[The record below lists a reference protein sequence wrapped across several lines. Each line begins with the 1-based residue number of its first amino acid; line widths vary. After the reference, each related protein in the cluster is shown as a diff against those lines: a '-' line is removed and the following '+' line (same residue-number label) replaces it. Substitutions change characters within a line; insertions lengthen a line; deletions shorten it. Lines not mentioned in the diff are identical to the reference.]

1 MSNRNDTP
9 SLSMPKDQV
18 EEPTLKYGQ
27 LPPEPEQEKFVKE
40 AMDRIQGRGFLMNR
54 AFDNGDVEQA
64 LKEATLMLE
73 DMKTN
78 IVTPIHYNELYQV
91 VLSQLAQLALNFQ
104 DTHFF
109 SERRVAE
116 LYETLQY
123 TPSIVPRLYLLFT
136 VAPAFIKA
144 GHARACDVMRDLIEM
159 TRGVQH
165 PTRALFLRHFLL
177 HIMKD
182 VLPDGQNTE
191 GGTLEDTLVFI
202 LENFK
207 QMNVLWVRLQFSLD
221 TKTIEERKLQR
232 AQLKQ
237 LVGSNIQ
244 RLANLRGLDV
254 THYKELVM
262 PCVVEQIT
270 ACREGLA
277 QAYIVESI
285 TQVFPAEFH
294 IETLVEL
301 FGVLV
306 HLEDDVS
313 TLSLVT
319 GIIKRLQI
327 YYSSEDV
334 EKASAIG
341 TVKLVAQQIDT
352 LLQAGQK
359 VFTLEDTLD
368 MLGTLLN
375 FTLEADPGNTSNVN
389 SILHF
394 VENHIEGIYQD
405 ARIDSEP
412 VSRKLRYFLITP
424 LREMKDAS
432 IIFEL
437 DYFPVLVNRMRYNDR
452 KLIALEVCQGF
463 SRTEAYIDDT
473 DKLKSF
479 FGIVQVLLQKPSDY
493 EPDPDGEPIGPQL
506 QQVARVFHLIRNRA
520 SVSETFQLL
529 TSVSTTIQNLAAEVK
544 EHLYLTLGETLLRVA
559 VEVEAAPDTAGIT
572 VRNVLQNFYSLL
584 SNGEPPTIPAF
595 WLYLEAT
602 KISDRCGTEAITT
615 EFFVS
620 AIKIWKDS
628 VLDGGVRYRM
638 LISMIKTACDLK
650 NLGPSPYSSISAELC
665 ASAQQLLQREQQ
677 AEAHIMCS
685 HMFNVQREKV
695 EGETN
700 DEEEDDEAAFQSPDK
715 VRNCLV
721 RSLKAASDPMG
732 GVGQLPVY
740 YKVLGHAIYYLE
752 SGVELPVEW
761 FKALTAKI
769 DEEHENNSKEI
780 ESKLPRAMKQFYVNL
795 IRHKEK
801 AIHIE

>member
-1 MSNRNDTP
+1 MSNRNDTM
-9 SLSMPKDQV
+9 SLSMSKDQNQ
-18 EEPTLKYGQ
+18 ETTLKYGQ
-27 LPPEPEQEKFVKE
+27 LPPEPEQVQFVKE
-40 AMDRIQGRGFLMNR
+40 ALDRIQGRGFLMNR
-54 AFDNGDVEQA
+54 AFDQGDVETA
-64 LKEATLMLE
+64 LQHATMMLE

-78 IVTPIHYNELYQV
+78 LVTPIHYNELYQL
-91 VLSQLAQLALNFQ
+91 VLSQLSGLALNFQ
-104 DTHFF
+104 DRQFF

-123 TPSIVPRLYLLFT
+123 TPAIVPRLYLLFT
-136 VAPAFIKA
+136 VAPAFVKA
-144 GHARACDVMRDLIEM
+144 GHAMARDVMRDLIEM

-182 VLPDGQNTE
+182 ILPDGQHTE
-191 GGTLEDTLVFI
+191 GGQLEDTLNFI

-244 RLANLRGLDV
+244 RLANLKGLDV
-254 THYKELVM
+254 SHYKELVM
-262 PCVVEQIT
+262 PCVVEQIE

-294 IETLVEL
+294 IETLREL

-313 TLSLVT
+313 TLTLVT
-319 GIIKRLQI
+319 GIIKRLQT
-327 YYSSEDV
+327 YYASEDAD
-334 EKASAIG
+334 KSSAID

-368 MLGTLLN
+368 MLATLLN
-375 FTLEADPGNTSNVN
+375 FTLEADPDNTSNVN

-405 ARIDSEP
+405 ARLDSEP
-412 VSRKLRYFLITP
+412 VSRKLRYFLVTP
-424 LREMKDAS
+424 LRDMKDAS
-432 IIFEL
+432 MLFDLE
-437 DYFPVLVNRMRYNDR
+437 YFPVLVNRMRYNDR

-463 SRTEAYIDDT
+463 SRTEALIDDT

-479 FGIVQVLLQKPSDY
+479 FGIVQVLLQKPSDF
-493 EPDPDGEPIGPQL
+493 EPDPDGEPIGTQL
-506 QQVARVFHLIRNRA
+506 LTVARVFQLIR
-520 SVSETFQLL
+520 SKKSISETFQLL
-529 TSVSTTIQNLAAEVK
+529 TSVSTTIQNLEAEVK
-544 EHLYLTLGETLLRVA
+544 EHLYLTLGETLLRLA
-559 VEVEAAPDTAGIT
+559 VQIAAAPDSTNIT

-584 SNGEPPTIPAF
+584 SNGEPPPIPAF

-602 KISDRCGTEAITT
+602 KISDKCDMEAITT

-620 AIKIWKDS
+620 AFKLWKDS
-628 VLDGGVRYRM
+628 VIDGAVKYRM
-638 LISMIKTACDLK
+638 LISMIKTATELK
-650 NLGPSPYSSISAELC
+650 NLGPSPYSSISSELC
-665 ASAQQLLQREQQ
+665 ASASTLLQKDQQ
-677 AEAHIMCS
+677 AEAHLLCS
-685 HMFNVQREKV
+685 HMFNVDREKV
-695 EGETN
+695 EATN
-700 DEEEDDEAAFQSPDK
+700 DEEEDDEEAFKSPDK
-715 VRNCLV
+715 VKNCLV
-721 RSLKAASDPMG
+721 RSLKAVSGLME
-732 GVGQLPVY
+732 GVEQLPVY
-740 YKVLGHAIYYLE
+740 YKVLGHAIYYFE

-769 DEEHENNSKEI
+769 DEEHEKNSKEI